1 MMSYSPHELL
11 QGRKAAPQARFLG
24 AHPNLVVTFQVSRAI
39 QRQPQEV
46 DCFRALSA
54 AFTRVSLREPTELN
68 QLGLGRLKSETELFQ
83 PKAQRVLN
91 ADSILE
97 TDHKVVDIAHQPGFA
112 PQPAP
117 HHPFEPEVEHMMQIK
132 VAQKYADRSPLRC
145 SLLARMDLS
154 IFQNARFQPA
164 PDQTDQAWIT
174 DSMRDKSEHP
184 IMIETPEE
192 VLQIRLQHP
201 ADLAAGDDLIE
212 GRQGMMSTE
221 LWPTAK

>member
-24 AHPNLVVTFQVSRAI
+24 AHPNLVVTFQVLRAM

-54 AFTRVSLREPTELN
+54 AFTRVSLREPTKLN

-91 ADSILE
+91 ADGVRSILE
-97 TDHKVVDIAHQPGFA
+97 TDHKVVDVAHQSGFA

-117 HHPFEPEVEHMMQIK
+117 
-132 VAQKYADRSPLRC
+132 SPRARTRGRERNGGTRC
-145 SLLARMDLS
+145 S
-154 IFQNARFQPA
+154 
-164 PDQTDQAWIT
+164 T
-174 DSMRDKSEHP
+174 
-184 IMIETPEE
+184 
-192 VLQIRLQHP
+192 
-201 ADLAAGDDLIE
+201 
-212 GRQGMMSTE
+212 
-221 LWPTAK
+221 

>member
-1 MMSYSPHELL
+1 MSYSPHELL

-24 AHPNLVVTFQVSRAI
+24 AHPNLVVTFQVLRAM

-54 AFTRVSLREPTELN
+54 ALTRVSLREPTELN
-68 QLGLGRLKSETELFQ
+68 QLGFGRLKSETELFQ

-91 ADSILE
+91 ADGVRSILE

-132 VAQKYADRSPLRC
+132 VAQKYADYSPYAKGNLRHLAVGDLWSARSAHCRQL
-145 SLLARMDLS
+145 
-154 IFQNARFQPA
+154 
-164 PDQTDQAWIT
+164 
-174 DSMRDKSEHP
+174 
-184 IMIETPEE
+184 
-192 VLQIRLQHP
+192 IRL
-201 ADLAAGDDLIE
+201 
-212 GRQGMMSTE
+212 E
-221 LWPTAK
+221 LESS